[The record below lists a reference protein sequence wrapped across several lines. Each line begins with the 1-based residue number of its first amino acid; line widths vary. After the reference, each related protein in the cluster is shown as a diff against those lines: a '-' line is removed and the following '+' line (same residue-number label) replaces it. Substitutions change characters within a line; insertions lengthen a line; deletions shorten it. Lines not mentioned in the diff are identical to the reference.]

1 MVEWILVHSYHIPAL
16 LHHLDEF
23 ITTAP
28 HSPDSQQH
36 LHNLSTV
43 LAVCKQLGQPLYLGK
58 YEGPAT
64 ELVVLGFKLD
74 SVNQAA
80 RLPADKLLALQG
92 LISLCLPQK
101 CSTVNRGQ

>member
-1 MVEWILVHSYHIPAL
+1 MVEWILLHSYHIPTL
-16 LHHLDEF
+16 LHYLYDF

-28 HSPDSQQH
+28 HSLDSQQR
-36 LHNLSTV
+36 LHNLSIA
-43 LAVCKQLGQPLYLGK
+43 LAVCKQLGLPIYLGK
-58 YEGPAT
+58 YESPAT
-64 ELVVLGFKLD
+64 VLVVLGFELD

-80 RLPADKLLALQG
+80 RLPADKLLASQG

>member
-1 MVEWILVHSYHIPAL
+1 MVEWTLKHSYHIPSL
-16 LHHLDEF
+16 LHYLDDF

-28 HSPDSQQH
+28 HSPDLQQC
-36 LHNLSTV
+36 LHNLSSA
-43 LAVCKQLGQPLYLGK
+43 LAVCKQLGLPLYLGK

-64 ELVVLGFKLD
+64 VLVVLGFELD